1 MERSYREASSVV
13 RWDTRNGD
21 LQSFVMEALDRA
33 PAADPEI
40 WRGEVSQIEEA
51 LKEEP
56 ALASVGISCRYL
68 PHRLA
73 LEVSLPTEIGEA
85 TLRRI
90 KTMLGANSRVKE
102 RTVTR
107 ERSKVR
113 INWVYAI

>member
-13 RWDTRNGD
+13 KWDTRNGD
-21 LQSFVMEALDRA
+21 LQSFVTEALGLA
-33 PAADPEI
+33 PADPAI

-73 LEVSLPTEIGEA
+73 LEVSLPTEIGDA